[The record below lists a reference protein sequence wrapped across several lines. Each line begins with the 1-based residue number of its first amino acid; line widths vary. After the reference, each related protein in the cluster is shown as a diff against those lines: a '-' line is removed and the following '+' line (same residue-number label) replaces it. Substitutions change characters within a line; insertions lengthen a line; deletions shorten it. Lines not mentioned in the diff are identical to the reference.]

1 MRLLIAD
8 DDRGGANTLAILLRR
23 EGFQVE
29 VAYDGQ
35 KAVESALAFD
45 PDVLIL
51 DLDMP
56 VLDGFQTIRQ
66 LRTMSQFARKRFV
79 ALTSF
84 SAQTHLEDAS
94 RAQFD
99 DYLIKP
105 CELDVLK
112 KILSE
117 VAATASD

>member
-8 DDRGGANTLAILLRR
+8 DDRGGANTLAVLLRR

-35 KAVESALAFD
+35 KAVESALVFD

-56 VLDGFQTIRQ
+56 VLDGFQTIRR
-66 LRTMSQFARKRFV
+66 LRAMPQFVRKHFV
-79 ALTSF
+79 ALTSY
-84 SAQTHLEDAS
+84 SAQTHLDDAS
-94 RAQFD
+94 RAHFD

-105 CELDVLK
+105 CEMDVLR

-117 VAATASD
+117 VAAPA

>member
-35 KAVESALAFD
+35 KAVEAALAFD
-45 PDVLIL
+45 PDVFIL
-51 DLDMP
+51 DLNMP
-56 VLDGFQTIRQ
+56 ALDGFQTIRR
-66 LRTMSQFARKRFV
+66 LRAMPQFDRKRFV
-79 ALTSF
+79 ALTSY
-84 SAQTHLEDAS
+84 SDQAHMDDAA
-94 RAQFD
+94 RAHFD
-99 DYLIKP
+99 DYLVKP
-105 CELDVLK
+105 CELDVLR

-117 VAATASD
+117 AAATAGE